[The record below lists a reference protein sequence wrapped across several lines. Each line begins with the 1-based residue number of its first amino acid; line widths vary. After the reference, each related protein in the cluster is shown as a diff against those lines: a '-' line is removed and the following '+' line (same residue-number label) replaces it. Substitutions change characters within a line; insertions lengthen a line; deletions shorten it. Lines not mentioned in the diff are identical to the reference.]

1 MASKNAHRD
10 MKKFEKSPIFIYF
23 LIFAVI
29 VALVK
34 LIFGI

>member
-1 MASKNAHRD
+1 MASKEAHRA
-10 MKKFEKSPIFIYF
+10 MKKFQKSPVFIYF

-34 LIFGI
+34 WIFGI